1 MSNERLT
8 KAIKVFIGVGVLGL
22 LFGGGIAYLI
32 HARSFIGDYDHY
44 ARMGRG
50 VVQGFNPYDVDDVR
64 YRWPPSMPVIFA
76 PLAFFDGINDAAT
89 RVGYLFLT
97 YLAFFDALRI
107 LIRRIYGKPLSLWPM
122 AGRVSITMP
131 SIALAIIVL
140 SRFITETAKIMQVTF
155 ILLWLAVRATDY
167 LERRK
172 EARAAFFIGLSAAI
186 KLTPAIWIGYA
197 AFRGRWKAA
206 VLSLLVIAFFFVL
219 PFAVVGP
226 ERTHEYYDSWLA
238 PGKLLSP
245 IPTRAHNVSAF
256 AMFDRWIG
264 HGLWP
269 WADVQIDGPLFASGK
284 PAVMVVTA
292 GFLLILGCAW
302 IYYAGNP
309 FQDDGRGTSIA
320 DRASRIVEEGLVMN
334 LSLYASPLTWKHYYA
349 SQIYLLT
356 GLFAL
361 WAASAPGRKRNIVT
375 GLIVAGALL
384 QSGLLPG
391 LLEETLERQS
401 IITLGSLCYFVAGL
415 IFLKRKRVDAPASAA
430 QPVLE

>member
-1 MSNERLT
+1 
-8 KAIKVFIGVGVLGL
+8 
-22 LFGGGIAYLI
+22 
-32 HARSFIGDYDHY
+32 
-44 ARMGRG
+44 
-50 VVQGFNPYDVDDVR
+50 
-64 YRWPPSMPVIFA
+64 
-76 PLAFFDGINDAAT
+76 
-89 RVGYLFLT
+89 
-97 YLAFFDALRI
+97 
-107 LIRRIYGKPLSLWPM
+107 
-122 AGRVSITMP
+122 
-131 SIALAIIVL
+131 
-140 SRFITETAKIMQVTF
+140 
-155 ILLWLAVRATDY
+155 
-167 LERRK
+167 
-172 EARAAFFIGLSAAI
+172 
-186 KLTPAIWIGYA
+186 
-197 AFRGRWKAA
+197 
-206 VLSLLVIAFFFVL
+206 
-219 PFAVVGP
+219 
-226 ERTHEYYDSWLA
+226 
-238 PGKLLSP
+238 GKLLSP